1 MPTIVVS
8 LDGAATREVPLTKE
22 RTTLG
27 RRPYND
33 VVIDHPAVSG
43 EHAVLLLQ
51 GGSVEVE
58 DLGSTNGTYVNG
70 QRIQR
75 QMLRDGD
82 TVEAGRYSIR
92 LQSGAA
98 PGFEAT
104 QQPAVESAS
113 QPSTVPSG
121 APCAT
126 VRVLGGPGAGREV
139 TLSKVVTTIG
149 KPGVAVAS
157 ITRRHHGYVLAHV
170 EGLGQPLLNGIPVAG
185 EPIPLAHGDRIA
197 LAGAEMEFVLG

>member
-8 LDGAATREVPLTKE
+8 LDGAAPREVALTKE

-43 EHAVLLLQ
+43 EHAVLLLR
-51 GGSVEVE
+51 GDSVEVE

-75 QMLRDGD
+75 QVLRDGD

-92 LQSGAA
+92 LRSEAA

-104 QQPAVESAS
+104 QQPGLESAS
-113 QPSTVPSG
+113 QPSTVPSS
-121 APCAT
+121 ARSAT
-126 VRVLGGPGAGREV
+126 IRVLGGPGAGREV

-157 ITRRHHGYVLAHV
+157 ITRRHRGYVLAYV
-170 EGLGQPLLNGIPVAG
+170 EGLGQPLLNGAPVTD
-185 EPIPLAHGDRIA
+185 EPIPLAHGDRIT
-197 LAGAEMEFVLG
+197 LAGAEMEFLLG